1 MQGASASS
9 IPSASSSA
17 ILFVNSCMKFL
28 LLICVLHAQSV
39 LSQTLPNRRYT
50 TRDGLVADRITV
62 ITQDQDGFMW
72 MGSLFGLSRYDGSR
86 FTTITLPASQQ
97 YKYVTSL
104 LAADN
109 KVYAGFLFGGGLM
122 QYDKGKVNAYSIH
135 DGQRATDN
143 DVVGLFDDPNGILV
157 LNSVNEVFRFS
168 NSRFTFLFRL
178 DSSYKQMSIN
188 ALATDARGRTWV
200 GTTKGMLTFEKGKLQ
215 AAPLVKGTV
224 KYLHA
229 SGNGVNVTWVEGN
242 NTHFAFMDHSLRG
255 LVKWENSIV
264 SHVPFMSL
272 HPGSFWGI
280 HSTRGL
286 FNMDS
291 TGRID
296 YYAST
301 IRASTEVKYMFADR
315 ENNLWM
321 ATDPGV
327 LKISNVPAVSY
338 EFDELAPGGS
348 DITRTSD
355 SVVWCTNSVRL
366 YRIENNRLQKA
377 DEFRDLRGG
386 GYLGTIMSDDLNN
399 LWICGWNRGLWRL
412 KYNGTRLMQKQYLT
426 KFRNAEVNA
435 NCMVKDGQGNIW
447 AAGNNGIYHIYNGRI
462 QDHFVA
468 IGKDGQRAFITALA
482 IDTVRHEL
490 WAGENTSGVI
500 RIAYDLKMPRVK
512 YRVIDHLDE
521 QDGLTDTYIR
531 SLLFDSKNNLWIG
544 TRLGGIFRLRRKD
557 ENNYWVTHYSSGN
570 GISCT
575 RVTDIAEEK
584 GVAAWFATCD
594 GVFRFSLS
602 SETWESYNA
611 GDGLLGS
618 EVYALSIDAQGKRI
632 WAVSAQGITAMRYA
646 MKKLSPSPQVNI
658 TQVSILGK
666 PDSSALLQTH
676 AKKLSSSES
685 SIGFLFAGASYTD
698 ERKIRYKYMLEGYD
712 KSWSEPVQ
720 NNSVN
725 YASLPFGH
733 YTFKVLA
740 SNGEQWSTKPATFAF
755 EVVRPFYKSFWFIAL
770 IACLVA
776 ASFYFI
782 RIYRLKQKLKVEKL
796 RVNIARDL
804 HDDIGSAL
812 GSINLLSENATRR
825 LANTKSVEEVAGVFQ
840 KIGYSAQSMLDS
852 MDDIIWTINPE
863 KDSLED
869 LLIRMREFAIPLL
882 EAKNITFDMNMN
894 AADGVKPSMEI
905 KRNIYLVFKESVFNI
920 VRHSNSTHVSV
931 KALFTQRSFDLTI
944 ADNGKGFHIN
954 TLNGRNGLKN
964 MRKRADIS
972 GAVLQI
978 DSAPGAGTTIRFH
991 GIIR

>member
-1 MQGASASS
+1 
-9 IPSASSSA
+9 
-17 ILFVNSCMKFL
+17 MKLIL
-28 LLICVLHAQSV
+28 LLLACAAYPQSV

-122 QYDKGKVNAYSIH
+122 QYDKGKINAYFINSGH
-135 DGQRATDN
+135 RGSDN
-143 DVVGLFDDPNGILV
+143 DVVGLFDDGNGILV
-157 LNSVNEVFRFS
+157 LNSINEVYRFH
-168 NSRFTFLFRL
+168 NAKFQLLFSL
-178 DSSYKQMSIN
+178 DKSYNQLSVTS
-188 ALATDARGRTWV
+188 LASDAHGRIWV
-200 GTTKGMLTFEKGKLQ
+200 GTSKGLLLYDKGKLQ
-215 AAPLVKGTV
+215 AAPLVKGPV
-224 KYLHA
+224 LYLHA
-229 SGNGVNVTWVEGN
+229 ANNAVNVMWTEGN
-242 NTHFAFMDHSLRG
+242 RTLFGSVDHGLRG
-255 LVKWENSIV
+255 AVKLETSYIAHI
-264 SHVPFMSL
+264 SFAGRQ
-272 HPGSFWGI
+272 PGEFWGVQAG
-280 HSTRGL
+280 RGL

-291 TGRID
+291 SGQMQF
-296 YYAST
+296 YEST
-301 IRASTEVKYMFADR
+301 IRPSTEIKYLFADR
-315 ENNLWM
+315 ENNLWL

-327 LKISNVPAVSY
+327 LKISNIPAISY

-348 DITRTSD
+348 DITRTAD
-355 SVVWCTNSVRL
+355 SVIWCTNSVRL
-366 YRIENNRLQKA
+366 YRIENNSLQKA
-377 DEFRDLRGG
+377 DEFRDKQDA
-386 GYLGTIMSDDLNN
+386 GYIGSVMADDQNY
-399 LWICGWNRGLWRL
+399 LWICGWNKGLWRL
-412 KYNGTRLMQKQYLT
+412 KYEGTRLVQKQYLAR
-426 KFRNAEVNA
+426 FRNVEVNA
-435 NCMVKDGQGNIW
+435 NCMVRDEHGNIW
-447 AAGNNGIYHIYNGRI
+447 AAGNNGIFLIQNGEI
-462 QDHFVA
+462 KDHFVP
-468 IGKDGQRAFITALA
+468 IGNDGQPAFITALA
-482 IDTVRHEL
+482 IDTARHEL

-500 RIAYDLKMPRVK
+500 RILYDFKSSGIK
-512 YRVIDHLDE
+512 YWVIDHLHE
-521 QDGLTDTYIR
+521 KDGLTDTYVR

-544 TRLGGIFRLRRKD
+544 TRLGGIFRMRMKD
-557 ENNYWVTHYSSGN
+557 ANNYWITHYGAGN
-570 GISCT
+570 GINCT

-602 SETWESYNA
+602 SETWESYNV
-611 GDGLLGS
+611 GDGLLSS
-618 EVYALSIDAQGKRI
+618 EVFALSIDAQGKHV
-632 WAVSAQGITAMRYA
+632 WAVTGQGITDMRYA
-646 MKKLSPSPQVNI
+646 MKKQGPPPQINI

-666 PDSSALLQTH
+666 PDTAALLQ
-676 AKKLSSSES
+676 APLKKLSSSES

-712 KSWSEPVQ
+712 KDWSEPVQ
-720 NNSVN
+720 ENSVN

-740 SNGEQWSTKPATFAF
+740 SNGEQWSTQPATFSF

-770 IACLVA
+770 ITCMVA

-882 EAKNITFDMNMN
+882 EAKNITFSMDMN

-905 KRNIYLVFKESVFNI
+905 KRNIYLVFKESIFNI
-920 VRHSNSTHVSV
+920 VRHSGSSHVDV
-931 KALFTQRSFDLTI
+931 KAQFTQRSFDLSI
-944 ADNGKGFHIN
+944 ADNGKGFNIN

-964 MRKRADIS
+964 MRKRADLS
-972 GAVLQI
+972 GATLQI
-978 DSAPGAGTTIRFH
+978 DSAPGVGTTIRFH